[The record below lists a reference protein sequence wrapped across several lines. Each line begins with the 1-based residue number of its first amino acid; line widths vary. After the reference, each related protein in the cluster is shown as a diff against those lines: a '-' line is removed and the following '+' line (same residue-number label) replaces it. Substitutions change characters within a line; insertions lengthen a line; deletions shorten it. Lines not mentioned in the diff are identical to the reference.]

1 MTARAELQSPSRIDS
16 VRIELQHL
24 AVEVLSAR
32 RRFREVVEIADV
44 LPSLFKGC
52 WDRRRVPVAYP
63 KRMKRWIIGKGTGG
77 AAPLNAMALTER

>member
-32 RRFREVVEIADV
+32 RRFREAVEIADV
-44 LPSLFKGC
+44 LPSLFKGAGI
-52 WDRRRVPVAYP
+52 VAAF
-63 KRMKRWIIGKGTGG
+63 RSLIRS
-77 AAPLNAMALTER
+77 A